1 MIKRNQKLI
10 NILNMISDCILIY
23 FSYYFALFFRFI
35 VLEGKISLILWK
47 YPYSLAMAIYSIAI
61 VFVYRICRMYGS
73 YRFKAMGEENIS
85 ILAINGLGVV
95 ILMAIMYVFRMDDFS
110 RGVLVLYWIIS
121 SLTIIIKRFIVRHIL
136 HHYRRQGY
144 NQKHVIIVGNGHHA
158 FQYLEDLK
166 RNPQFGIIVEGYVS
180 KVEKEGLGKCLGSY
194 EELEHIL
201 QENEID
207 ELVVALEPH
216 EIGFMK
222 YIIGCADKEG
232 VRLSLIPFFNDYF
245 PSNVRIEK
253 LGKSKLIDMRATPLD
268 NILGATLKRVM
279 DIIGSGLGLLV
290 LSPLFVVVAIGVKIS
305 SPGPVL
311 FKQDRIGLNKKTFKM
326 LKFRS
331 MQVNDNET
339 TGWSTDKDP
348 RKTRFGSIIRK
359 FSIDEFPQLI
369 NVLKGDMSL
378 VGPRPEV
385 PYYVRQFK
393 EDVPL
398 YLVRQQ
404 VRPGMTGWAQING
417 LRGDTSIEE
426 RVKYDIWYIE
436 NWSLWLDI
444 KILWITVF
452 GGFLNSEVIDINN
465 NEHK

>member
-10 NILNMISDCILIY
+10 NILNMLSDCILIF
-23 FSYYFALFFRFI
+23 FSYYLALFFRFI
-35 VLEGKISLILWK
+35 VFDGKISLMLWK

-73 YRFKAMGEENIS
+73 YRFKAVGEENIS
-85 ILAINGLGVV
+85 ISAINGFG
-95 ILMAIMYVFRMDDFS
+95 IITLMATMYIFHMNNFS
-110 RGVLVLYWIIS
+110 RGVLVLYWGIS
-121 SLTIIIKRFIVRHIL
+121 SIIIIAKRFAVRHIL
-136 HHYRRQGY
+136 HHYRRLGY

-158 FQYLEDLK
+158 FQYVNDLK
-166 RNPQFGIIVEGYVS
+166 NNPQVGITVDGYVS
-180 KVEKEGLGKCLGSY
+180 KVEKDGLGKCLGSY
-194 EELEHIL
+194 EELESIL
-201 QENEID
+201 QENDID

-216 EIGFMK
+216 EIHFMK
-222 YIIGCADKEG
+222 YVIGCADKEG

-279 DIIGSGLGLLV
+279 DIVGSAAGLII
-290 LSPLFVVVAIGVKIS
+290 LSPLLIVIAMGVKLS

-311 FKQDRIGLNKKTFKM
+311 FKQDRIGLHKKPFKM

-331 MQVNDNET
+331 MRVNDSET
-339 TGWSTDKDP
+339 TGWSTNKDP
-348 RKTRFGSIIRK
+348 RKTLFGSIIRK
-359 FSIDEFPQLI
+359 FSLDELRQLV
-369 NVLKGDMSL
+369 NVFKGDMSL

-385 PYYVRQFK
+385 PHYVRQFK

-444 KILWITVF
+444 KILWKTVF